1 MEQMNQINSN
11 LKKFRLSI
19 SNLIQLI
26 DLFEIELEEHIK
38 EKKEKQIFNIEKFL
52 GQKRSNSFNCDFNEN
67 QNKTVISKNIIKIK
81 EKFNKLVKK
90 DEEFKKYHTYQKTLS
105 TINSSITFNNIPF
118 ISELDE
124 NMK

>member
-11 LKKFRLSI
+11 LKKYRFSI

-26 DLFEIELEEHIK
+26 DLFDIEVEQRIK
-38 EKKEKQIFNIEKFL
+38 EKKAKQIFNIGKFL
-52 GQKRSNSFNCDFNEN
+52 GQKRTNSFNSDFNE
-67 QNKTVISKNIIKIK
+67 NKTVISKKILKIK

-90 DEEFKKYHTYQKTLS
+90 DEEFKKIISYQKTLS
-105 TINSSITFNNIPF
+105 TINSTITFHNFPL

>member
-11 LKKFRLSI
+11 LKKYRFSI

-26 DLFEIELEEHIK
+26 DLFDIEA
-38 EKKEKQIFNIEKFL
+38 KQIFNIGKFL
-52 GQKRSNSFNCDFNEN
+52 GQKRTNSINSYFNESEK
-67 QNKTVISKNIIKIK
+67 KTVISKNILKIK

-90 DEEFKKYHTYQKTLS
+90 DEEFKKIISYQKTLS
-105 TINSSITFNNIPF
+105 TINSTITFHNFPL

>member
-11 LKKFRLSI
+11 LKKFRFSI

-26 DLFEIELEEHIK
+26 DLFDIEVEQHIK
-38 EKKEKQIFNIEKFL
+38 EKKTKQIFNIGKFL
-52 GQKRSNSFNCDFNEN
+52 GQKRTNSINSYFNESEK
-67 QNKTVISKNIIKIK
+67 KTVISKNILKIK

-90 DEEFKKYHTYQKTLS
+90 DEEFKKIISYQKTLS
-105 TINSSITFNNIPF
+105 TINSTITFHNFPL